1 MHAIL
6 FQQRAPVTSFRAG
19 VEDSRFFFRAPPM
32 STNKLLP
39 AWRATS
45 FAGPSLCLTFL
56 VQRTKTRKSSS
67 CSRSQQQRKRQEL
80 ERACRHECGFQH
92 YCANCADSNLGLR
105 AGEPALRITK
115 ALQLRQR
122 FVGRLLHEH
131 QAKFPPA
138 VVKHILDFILND
150 LGKLALSKRWACIL
164 LRSGVQLEC
173 LFFPSFHRA

>member
-1 MHAIL
+1 MQVSPPFGPPNRCRNGGCGEL
-6 FQQRAPVTSFRAG
+6 V
-19 VEDSRFFFRAPPM
+19 SRY
-32 STNKLLP
+32 S
-39 AWRATS
+39 W
-45 FAGPSLCLTFL
+45 
-56 VQRTKTRKSSS
+56 
-67 CSRSQQQRKRQEL
+67 
-80 ERACRHECGFQH
+80 FQH

-122 FVGRLLHEH
+122 FVGRLLLEH

-150 LGKLALSKRWACIL
+150 LGKLAVSKRWACIL